1 LDCHLPPFSGPGWHL
16 VAFVPAR
23 DEGRML
29 SHIWDDWIFSTE
41 AEPLTV
47 QEHGVN
53 VAIYRASKELLPF
66 SSSHRVHQVAPESA
80 KFR

>member
-1 LDCHLPPFSGPGWHL
+1 
-16 VAFVPAR
+16 
-23 DEGRML
+23 ML